1 MIRRAGPDDIEAIEQ
16 MDRVCFPFDKAYG
29 FTWDKNVSWIAIGE
43 RGDDYNREDIPVA
56 YLSAH
61 PLRNG
66 VWFFSRVGVM
76 PSHRGQGL
84 QRKLM
89 TAMERHGRKEG
100 WREIVTYCVGRNAH
114 SIANILEAGYRTY
127 EPRKS
132 YVGWQC
138 VHMRKRLGEA

>member
-1 MIRRAGPDDIEAIEQ
+1 MISRAGPDDIEAIEQ
-16 MDRVCFPFDKAYG
+16 MDRVCFPFDKQYMFA
-29 FTWDKNVSWIAIGE
+29 WEKNATWIAEEGVE
-43 RGDDYNREDIPVA
+43 CVA

-89 TAMERHGRKEG
+89 TAMERHGRKWG
-100 WREIVTYCVGRNAH
+100 WREIVTYCVGRNGH
-114 SIANILEAGYRTY
+114 SIANILEAGYQTY
-127 EPRKS
+127 APRRS
-132 YVGWQC
+132 YVGFEV
-138 VHMRKRLGEA
+138 VHLRKYLR

>member
-16 MDRVCFPFDKAYG
+16 MDRVCFPFDKQYMFA
-29 FTWDKNVSWIAIGE
+29 WEKNATWIAHDKTE
-43 RGDDYNREDIPVA
+43 PVA

-61 PLRNG
+61 PLRHG

-89 TAMERHGRKEG
+89 AVMEKHGRREG
-100 WREIVTYCVGRNAH
+100 WHGIVTYCVGRNGH
-114 SIANILEAGYRTY
+114 SIANILEAGYRTWA
-127 EPRKS
+127 PRRS
-132 YVGWQC
+132 YVGFQV
-138 VHMRKRLGEA
+138 VHLRKKLR

>member
-1 MIRRAGPDDIEAIEQ
+1 MIRRAGPDDIEAIEA
-16 MDRVCFPFDKAYG
+16 MDRVCFPFDRPYM
-29 FTWDKNVSWIAIGE
+29 FSWDKNVSWIVEEGGE
-43 RGDDYNREDIPVA
+43 YVA

-89 TAMERHGRKEG
+89 TAMERHGRREG
-100 WREIVTYCVGRNAH
+100 WREIVTYCVGRNGH

-138 VHMRKRLGEA
+138 VHMRKRLGND

>member
-1 MIRRAGPDDIEAIEQ
+1 MIRRATPDDVEPIEVA
-16 MDRVCFPFDKAYG
+16 DRVCFPFDKAYM
-29 FTWDKNVSWIAIGE
+29 FAWEKNVSW
-43 RGDDYNREDIPVA
+43 VA
-56 YLSAH
+56 YEKDELVGYLSAH

-89 TAMERHGRKEG
+89 AVMERHGRREG
-100 WREIVTYCVGRNAH
+100 WREIVTYTVGRNGF
-114 SIANILEAGYRTY
+114 STANILASGYRTY

-132 YVGWQC
+132 YVGFEV
-138 VHMRKRLGEA
+138 VHMRKKLQ